1 MGRREKEDEKN
12 GDVKCGKFSEESALK
27 MTREMGWYL
36 KVECSIR
43 EGFISREI
51 QGRLR

>member
-1 MGRREKEDEKN
+1 MRRREKEDEKN

-36 KVECSIR
+36 KVDVAL
-43 EGFISREI
+43 
-51 QGRLR
+51 GRVL